1 MINKKTL
8 THFFG
13 TMFIESKNT
22 KYEVLSMSLSNS
34 ITKLLNFK
42 ENNLIFDENFFESR
56 TIKNKKCSVIKG
68 YLFNNYEYCPKCGC
82 INENTIIKKGIDKC
96 LIKINKISEMTSYLE
111 LNKQIYKCKNCNKKF
126 TAKSNVISFGC
137 RISNNVRLAILNCAK
152 EFMSKS
158 LIARLYNVSDNTVQK
173 IFDSVFYNDTVYKT
187 FLPKAICIDEF
198 TFKKKTYA
206 FNICN
211 ARNGKT
217 IDLVLDRTT
226 NNLDKYFSH
235 CTEKARK
242 RVKFVVM
249 DMYSPYIDL
258 IKKWFPNAKIIIDLF
273 HIVQLLTKSLNKT
286 RINVMN
292 QNKDDS
298 TKFKRYWRLILKSRF
313 DLDTSCWKKFR
324 CFKNLMTEVDVV
336 DYLLSK
342 DKFFE
347 NSYDLYQDILYH
359 LQHRDYKG
367 FSQVINQ
374 KYKDISQQL
383 RTTLNTLKKYSK
395 YIKNTLEYSYSNG
408 VMERNNNTCKLIKRI
423 SFGFRNFRNMK
434 SRIIIITNIFRK
446 EKREYHT
453 KYSIPKY
460 A

>member
-1 MINKKTL
+1 MSIN
-8 THFFG
+8 
-13 TMFIESKNT
+13 
-22 KYEVLSMSLSNS
+22 NS
-34 ITKLLNFK
+34 ILKLLNMEDKNINF
-42 ENNLIFDENFFESR
+42 NENFVEER
-56 TIKNKKCSVIKG
+56 KIKNKRCLVILG
-68 YLFNNYEYCPKCGC
+68 YLKNDFEYCPCCGC
-82 INENTIIKKGIDKC
+82 INENTIIKKGTRNS
-96 LIKINKISEMTSYLE
+96 LIKINKHAELTTYLD
-111 LNKQIYKCKNCNKKF
+111 LTKQRYKCKNCNKKF
-126 TAKSNVISFGC
+126 YATTPEVDYRCHISKQ
-137 RISNNVRLAILNCAK
+137 VKLAILNCAK
-152 EFMSKS
+152 EMMCKS
-158 LIARLYNVSDNTVQK
+158 LIARLYNVSDNTVQN
-173 IFDSVFYNDTVYKT
+173 IFDTVFYNDTVYKD

-211 ARNGKT
+211 AKNGKT

-235 CTEKARK
+235 YTEKARK

-249 DMYSPYIDL
+249 DMYSPYVDL

-292 QNKDDS
+292 ENKDDRN
-298 TKFKRYWRLILKSRF
+298 KFKRYWRFILKSRF
-313 DLDTSCWKKFR
+313 DLDTSTWNKFR
-324 CFKNLMTEVDVV
+324 CFKNLMTEIDVV
-336 DYLLSK
+336 NYLLNK

-359 LQHRDYKG
+359 LQHRNYEG
-367 FSQVINQ
+367 FNKVVN
-374 KYKDISQQL
+374 KEYKDISKQMQ
-383 RTTLNTLKKYSK
+383 TTLNTLKKYSK

-434 SRIIIITNIFRK
+434 SRIMIITNIFRK
-446 EKREYHT
+446 DKREYHT
-453 KYSIPKY
+453 KYSTPKY

>member
-1 MINKKTL
+1 MSIN
-8 THFFG
+8 
-13 TMFIESKNT
+13 
-22 KYEVLSMSLSNS
+22 NS
-34 ITKLLNFK
+34 ILKLLNMK
-42 ENNLIFDENFFESR
+42 DKNLNFNENFVVER
-56 TIKNKKCSVIKG
+56 EIKNKRCLVILG
-68 YLFNNYEYCPKCGC
+68 YLKNDFEYCPCCGC
-82 INENTIIKKGIDKC
+82 INENTIIKKGTRNS
-96 LIKINKISEMTSYLE
+96 LIKINKHAELTTYLD
-111 LNKQIYKCKNCNKKF
+111 LTKQRYKCKNCNKKF
-126 TAKSNVISFGC
+126 YATTLEVDYRC
-137 RISNNVRLAILNCAK
+137 HISNQVKLAILNCAK
-152 EFMSKS
+152 EMMCKS
-158 LIARLYNVSDNTVQK
+158 LIARLYNVSDNTVQS
-173 IFDSVFYNDTVYKT
+173 IFDTVFYNDTVYKD

-211 ARNGKT
+211 AKNGKT

-235 CTEKARK
+235 YTEKARK

-292 QNKDDS
+292 ENKDDRN
-298 TKFKRYWRLILKSRF
+298 KFKRYWRFILKSRF
-313 DLDTSCWKKFR
+313 DLDSSTWNKFR
-324 CFKNLMTEVDVV
+324 CFKNLMTEIDVV
-336 DYLLSK
+336 NYLLSK

-359 LQHRDYKG
+359 LQHRNYEG
-367 FSQVINQ
+367 FNKVVN
-374 KYKDISQQL
+374 KEYKDISKQIQI
-383 RTTLNTLKKYSK
+383 TLNTLKKYSK

-423 SFGFRNFRNMK
+423 SFGFKNFRNMK
-434 SRIIIITNIFRK
+434 SRIMIITNIFRK
-446 EKREYHT
+446 EKRKYHT
-453 KYSIPKY
+453 KYSTPKY

>member
-1 MINKKTL
+1 
-8 THFFG
+8 
-13 TMFIESKNT
+13 
-22 KYEVLSMSLSNS
+22 MSLSNS
-34 ITKLLNFK
+34 ITNLLNFK
-42 ENNLIFDENFFESR
+42 EDNLIFNEDFFESR
-56 TIKNKKCSVIKG
+56 IINNKKCSIIKG
-68 YLFNNYEYCPKCGC
+68 YLKNDFEYCPKCGC

-96 LIKINKISEMTSYLE
+96 LIKINKLSEITSYLE
-111 LNKQIYKCKNCNKKF
+111 LSKQIYKCKNCNKKF
-126 TAKSNVISFGC
+126 TAQSNIVNFRCS
-137 RISNNVRLAILNCAK
+137 ISNNVKLAILNCAK
-152 EFMSKS
+152 EMMCKS
-158 LIARLYNVSDNTVQK
+158 LIARLYNVSDNTVQS
-173 IFDSVFYNDTVYKT
+173 IFDTVFYNDTVYKDL
-187 FLPKAICIDEF
+187 LPKAICIDEF

-211 ARNGKT
+211 AKNGKT

-235 CTEKARK
+235 YTEKARK

-286 RINVMN
+286 RINAMN
-292 QNKDDS
+292 ENKDDRN
-298 TKFKRYWRLILKSRF
+298 KFKRYWRFILKSRF
-313 DLDTSCWKKFR
+313 DLDTSTWNKFR
-324 CFKNLMTEVDVV
+324 CFKNLMTEIDVV
-336 DYLLSK
+336 NYLLSK

-359 LQHRDYKG
+359 LQHRNYEG
-367 FSQVINQ
+367 FNKVVN
-374 KYKDISQQL
+374 KEYKDISKQIQ
-383 RTTLNTLKKYSK
+383 TTLNTLKKYSK

-423 SFGFRNFRNMK
+423 SFGFRNFKNMK
-434 SRIIIITNIFRK
+434 SRIMIITNIFRK
-446 EKREYHT
+446 DKREYHT
-453 KYSIPKY
+453 KYSTPKY

>member
-1 MINKKTL
+1 MSIN
-8 THFFG
+8 
-13 TMFIESKNT
+13 
-22 KYEVLSMSLSNS
+22 NS
-34 ITKLLNFK
+34 ILKLLNMK
-42 ENNLIFDENFFESR
+42 DKNLNFNENFVVER
-56 TIKNKKCSVIKG
+56 EIKNKRCLVILG
-68 YLFNNYEYCPKCGC
+68 YLKNDFEYCPCCGC
-82 INENTIIKKGIDKC
+82 INENTIIKKGTRNS
-96 LIKINKISEMTSYLE
+96 LIKINKHAELTTYLD
-111 LNKQIYKCKNCNKKF
+111 LTKQRYKCKNCNKKF
-126 TAKSNVISFGC
+126 YATTLEVDYRC
-137 RISNNVRLAILNCAK
+137 HISNQVKLAILNCAK
-152 EFMSKS
+152 EMMCKS
-158 LIARLYNVSDNTVQK
+158 LIARLYNVSDNTVQS
-173 IFDSVFYNDTVYKT
+173 IFDTVFYNDTVYKD

-211 ARNGKT
+211 AKNGKT

-235 CTEKARK
+235 YTEKARK

-292 QNKDDS
+292 ENKDDRN
-298 TKFKRYWRLILKSRF
+298 KFKRYWRFILKSRF
-313 DLDTSCWKKFR
+313 DLDTSTWNKFR
-324 CFKNLMTEVDVV
+324 CFKNLMTETDVV
-336 DYLLSK
+336 DYFLSK

-347 NSYDLYQDILYH
+347 NSYDVYQDILYH
-359 LQHRDYKG
+359 LQHRNYEG
-367 FSQVINQ
+367 FNKVVN
-374 KYKDISQQL
+374 KEYKDISKQIQI
-383 RTTLNTLKKYSK
+383 TLNTLKKYSK

-423 SFGFRNFRNMK
+423 SFGFKNFRNMK
-434 SRIIIITNIFRK
+434 SRIMIITNIFRK
-446 EKREYHT
+446 DKREYHT
-453 KYSIPKY
+453 KYSTPKY

>member
-1 MINKKTL
+1 MSIN
-8 THFFG
+8 
-13 TMFIESKNT
+13 
-22 KYEVLSMSLSNS
+22 NS
-34 ITKLLNFK
+34 ILKLLNMEDKNINF
-42 ENNLIFDENFFESR
+42 NENFVEER
-56 TIKNKKCSVIKG
+56 KIKNKRCLVILG
-68 YLFNNYEYCPKCGC
+68 YLKNDFEYCPCCGC
-82 INENTIIKKGIDKC
+82 INENTIIKKGTRNS
-96 LIKINKISEMTSYLE
+96 LIKINKHAELTTYLD
-111 LNKQIYKCKNCNKKF
+111 LTKQRYKCKNCNKKF
-126 TAKSNVISFGC
+126 YATTLEVDYRC
-137 RISNNVRLAILNCAK
+137 HISNQVKLAILNCAK
-152 EFMSKS
+152 EMMCKS
-158 LIARLYNVSDNTVQK
+158 LIARLYNVSDNTVQS
-173 IFDSVFYNDTVYKT
+173 IFDTVYYNDTVYKD

-211 ARNGKT
+211 AKNGKT

-235 CTEKARK
+235 YTEKARK

-292 QNKDDS
+292 ENKDDRN
-298 TKFKRYWRLILKSRF
+298 KFKRYWRFILKSRF
-313 DLDTSCWKKFR
+313 DLDSSTWNKFR
-324 CFKNLMTEVDVV
+324 CFKNLMTEIDVV
-336 DYLLSK
+336 NYLLSK

-359 LQHRDYKG
+359 LQHRNYEG
-367 FSQVINQ
+367 FNKVVN
-374 KYKDISQQL
+374 KEYKDISKQIQI
-383 RTTLNTLKKYSK
+383 TLNTLKKYSK

-423 SFGFRNFRNMK
+423 SFGFKNFRNMK
-434 SRIIIITNIFRK
+434 SRIMIITNIFRK
-446 EKREYHT
+446 EKRKYHT
-453 KYSIPKY
+453 KYSTPKY

>member
-1 MINKKTL
+1 MSIN
-8 THFFG
+8 
-13 TMFIESKNT
+13 
-22 KYEVLSMSLSNS
+22 NS
-34 ITKLLNFK
+34 ILKLLNMEDKNINFK
-42 ENNLIFDENFFESR
+42 ENFVEER
-56 TIKNKKCSVIKG
+56 KIKNKRCLVILG
-68 YLFNNYEYCPKCGC
+68 YLKNDFEYCPCCGC
-82 INENTIIKKGIDKC
+82 INENTIIKKGTRNS
-96 LIKINKISEMTSYLE
+96 LIKINKHAELTTYLD
-111 LNKQIYKCKNCNKKF
+111 LTKQRYQCKNCNKKF
-126 TAKSNVISFGC
+126 YATTPEVDYRCHISKQ
-137 RISNNVRLAILNCAK
+137 VKLAILNCAK
-152 EFMSKS
+152 EMMCKS
-158 LIARLYNVSDNTVQK
+158 LIARLYNVSDNTVQN
-173 IFDSVFYNDTVYKT
+173 IFDTVFYNDTVYKD

-211 ARNGKT
+211 AKNGKT

-235 CTEKARK
+235 YTEKARK

-249 DMYSPYIDL
+249 DMYSPYVDL

-292 QNKDDS
+292 ENKDDRN
-298 TKFKRYWRLILKSRF
+298 KFKRYWRFILKSRF
-313 DLDTSCWKKFR
+313 DLDTSTWNKFR
-324 CFKNLMTEVDVV
+324 CFKNLMTEIDVV
-336 DYLLSK
+336 NYLLNK

-359 LQHRDYKG
+359 LQHRNYEG
-367 FSQVINQ
+367 FNKVVNKEYQE
-374 KYKDISQQL
+374 ISKQMQ
-383 RTTLNTLKKYSK
+383 TTLNTLKKYSK

-434 SRIIIITNIFRK
+434 SRIMIITNIFRK
-446 EKREYHT
+446 EKRKYHT
-453 KYSIPKY
+453 K
-460 A
+460 

>member
-1 MINKKTL
+1 
-8 THFFG
+8 
-13 TMFIESKNT
+13 
-22 KYEVLSMSLSNS
+22 MSLSNS

-42 ENNLIFDENFFESR
+42 EDNLIFDENFFEIR
-56 TIKNKKCSVIKG
+56 TIKNKKCFVIKG
-68 YLFNNYEYCPKCGC
+68 YLFNNYEFCPKCGC

-126 TAKSNVISFGC
+126 TSQSNIINFGC
-137 RISNNVRLAILNCAK
+137 RISNNVRFAILNYAK
-152 EFMSKS
+152 EMMSKS
-158 LIARLYNVSDNTVQK
+158 LIAKLYNVSDNTVQK
-173 IFDSVFYNDTVYKT
+173 VFDSVFYNDTVYKT
-187 FLPKAICIDEF
+187 FLLKAICIDEF
-198 TFKKKTYA
+198 TFKKRTYA

-235 CTEKARK
+235 YTEKARK

-273 HIVQLLTKSLNKT
+273 HIVQLLTNSLNKS
-286 RINVMN
+286 RINVMR
-292 QNKDDS
+292 QNKEDS

-313 DLDTSCWKKFR
+313 DLDTSSWERFR
-324 CFKNLMTEVDVV
+324 CFKSLMTEIDVV

-374 KYKDISQQL
+374 KYKDISKELQ
-383 RTTLNTLKKYSK
+383 TTLNTLKKYSK

-408 VMERNNNTCKLIKRI
+408 VMERNNNTCKIIKRI

-434 SRIIIITNIFRK
+434 SRIMIITNIFRK

>member
-1 MINKKTL
+1 MSIN
-8 THFFG
+8 
-13 TMFIESKNT
+13 
-22 KYEVLSMSLSNS
+22 NS
-34 ITKLLNFK
+34 ILKLLNMK
-42 ENNLIFDENFFESR
+42 DKNLNFNENFVVER
-56 TIKNKKCSVIKG
+56 EIKNKRCLVILG
-68 YLFNNYEYCPKCGC
+68 YLKNDFEYCPCCGC
-82 INENTIIKKGIDKC
+82 INENTIIKKGTRNS
-96 LIKINKISEMTSYLE
+96 LIKINKHAELTTYLD
-111 LNKQIYKCKNCNKKF
+111 LTKQRYKCKNCNKKF
-126 TAKSNVISFGC
+126 YATTLEVDYRC
-137 RISNNVRLAILNCAK
+137 HISNQVKLAILNCAK
-152 EFMSKS
+152 EMMCKS
-158 LIARLYNVSDNTVQK
+158 LIARLYNVSDNTVQSL
-173 IFDSVFYNDTVYKT
+173 FDTVFYNDTVYKD

-211 ARNGKT
+211 AKNGKT

-235 CTEKARK
+235 YTEKARK

-292 QNKDDS
+292 ENKDDRN
-298 TKFKRYWRLILKSRF
+298 KFKRYWRFILKSRF
-313 DLDTSCWKKFR
+313 DLDSSTWNKFR
-324 CFKNLMTEVDVV
+324 CFKNLMTEIDVV
-336 DYLLSK
+336 NYLLSK

-359 LQHRDYKG
+359 LQHRNYEG
-367 FSQVINQ
+367 FNKVVN
-374 KYKDISQQL
+374 KEYKDISKQIQI
-383 RTTLNTLKKYSK
+383 TLNTLKKYSK

-423 SFGFRNFRNMK
+423 SFGFKNFRNMK
-434 SRIIIITNIFRK
+434 SRIMIITNIFRK
-446 EKREYHT
+446 DKREYHT
-453 KYSIPKY
+453 KYSTPKY

>member
-1 MINKKTL
+1 MSIN
-8 THFFG
+8 
-13 TMFIESKNT
+13 
-22 KYEVLSMSLSNS
+22 NS
-34 ITKLLNFK
+34 ILKLLNMK
-42 ENNLIFDENFFESR
+42 DKNLNFNENFVVER
-56 TIKNKKCSVIKG
+56 EIKNKRCLVILG
-68 YLFNNYEYCPKCGC
+68 YLKNDFEYCPCCGC
-82 INENTIIKKGIDKC
+82 INENTIIKKGTRNS
-96 LIKINKISEMTSYLE
+96 LIKINKHAELTTYLD
-111 LNKQIYKCKNCNKKF
+111 LTKQRYKCKNCNKKF
-126 TAKSNVISFGC
+126 YATTLEVDYRC
-137 RISNNVRLAILNCAK
+137 HISNQVKLAILNCAK
-152 EFMSKS
+152 EMMCKS
-158 LIARLYNVSDNTVQK
+158 LIARFYNVSDNTVQS
-173 IFDSVFYNDTVYKT
+173 IFDTVFYNDTVYKD

-211 ARNGKT
+211 AKNGKT

-235 CTEKARK
+235 YTEKARK

-273 HIVQLLTKSLNKT
+273 HIVQLLSKSLNKT

-292 QNKDDS
+292 ENKDDRN
-298 TKFKRYWRLILKSRF
+298 KFKRYWRFILKSRF
-313 DLDTSCWKKFR
+313 DLDTSTWNKFR
-324 CFKNLMTEVDVV
+324 CFKNLMTETDVV

-347 NSYDLYQDILYH
+347 NSYDVYQDILYH
-359 LQHRDYKG
+359 LQHRNYEG
-367 FSQVINQ
+367 FNKVIN
-374 KYKDISQQL
+374 KEYKNISKQMQ
-383 RTTLNTLKKYSK
+383 TTLSTLKKYSK
-395 YIKNTLEYSYSNG
+395 YIRNTLEYSYSNG

-434 SRIIIITNIFRK
+434 SRIMIITNIFRK
-446 EKREYHT
+446 DKRKYHT
-453 KYSIPKY
+453 KYSTPKY

>member
-1 MINKKTL
+1 
-8 THFFG
+8 
-13 TMFIESKNT
+13 
-22 KYEVLSMSLSNS
+22 MSITNS
-34 ITKLLNFK
+34 ILKLLNMK
-42 ENNLIFDENFFESR
+42 DSNLIFNENFIDER
-56 TIKNKKCSVIKG
+56 KIKG
-68 YLFNNYEYCPKCGC
+68 KRCLIFSGYLKNNFEFCPLCGC
-82 INENTIIKKGIDKC
+82 INENTIIKKGTRKS
-96 LIKINKISEMTSYLE
+96 LIKINKHAELISYLD
-111 LNKQIYKCKNCNKKF
+111 LTKQRYKCKNCNKKF
-126 TAKSNVISFGC
+126 YATTTEVDYRC
-137 RISNNVRLAILNCAK
+137 HISNQVKHAILNFAK
-152 EFMSKS
+152 ETISKS
-158 LIARLYNVSDNTVQK
+158 LIAKLNNVSDNTVQSV
-173 IFDSVFYNDTVYKT
+173 FDTIFYNDTVYKD
-187 FLPKAICIDEF
+187 FLPNAICIDEF

-211 ARNGKT
+211 AKNGKT

-235 CTEKARK
+235 YTEKARK

-258 IKKWFPNAKIIIDLF
+258 IKKWFPNAEIIIDLF

-292 QNKDDS
+292 ENKNDKN
-298 TKFKRYWRLILKSRF
+298 KFKNYWRLVLKSRF
-313 DLDTSCWKKFR
+313 DLDTGSWKKFK
-324 CFKNLMTEVDVV
+324 CFKNIMTEVDVV

-359 LQHRDYKG
+359 LQHRDYDG
-367 FSQVINQ
+367 FKQVIN
-374 KYKDISQQL
+374 KEYKDISKQIQ
-383 RTTLNTLKKYSK
+383 TTLSTLKKYSK

-434 SRIIIITNIFRK
+434 SRIMIITNIFRK
-446 EKREYHT
+446 EKREYCT
-453 KYSIPKY
+453 KYTIPKFV
-460 A
+460 

>member
-1 MINKKTL
+1 MSIN
-8 THFFG
+8 
-13 TMFIESKNT
+13 
-22 KYEVLSMSLSNS
+22 NS
-34 ITKLLNFK
+34 ILKLLNMK
-42 ENNLIFDENFFESR
+42 DKNLNFNENFVVER
-56 TIKNKKCSVIKG
+56 EIKNKRCLVILG
-68 YLFNNYEYCPKCGC
+68 YLKNDFEYCPCCGC
-82 INENTIIKKGIDKC
+82 INENTIIKKGTRNS
-96 LIKINKISEMTSYLE
+96 LIKINKHAELTTYLD
-111 LNKQIYKCKNCNKKF
+111 LTKQRYKCKNCNKKF
-126 TAKSNVISFGC
+126 YATTLEVDYRC
-137 RISNNVRLAILNCAK
+137 HISNQVKLAILNCAK
-152 EFMSKS
+152 EMMCKS
-158 LIARLYNVSDNTVQK
+158 LIARLYNVSDNTVQS
-173 IFDSVFYNDTVYKT
+173 IFDTVFYNDTVYKD

-211 ARNGKT
+211 AKNGKT

-226 NNLDKYFSH
+226 NNFDKYFSH
-235 CTEKARK
+235 YTEKARK

-292 QNKDDS
+292 ENKDDRN
-298 TKFKRYWRLILKSRF
+298 KFKRYWRFILKSRF
-313 DLDTSCWKKFR
+313 DLDTSTWNKFR
-324 CFKNLMTEVDVV
+324 CFKNLMTETDVV

-347 NSYDLYQDILYH
+347 NSYDVYQDILYH
-359 LQHRDYKG
+359 LQHRNYEG
-367 FSQVINQ
+367 FNKVVN
-374 KYKDISQQL
+374 KEYKDISKQIQ
-383 RTTLNTLKKYSK
+383 TTLNTLKKYSK

-423 SFGFRNFRNMK
+423 SFGFRNFKNMK
-434 SRIIIITNIFRK
+434 SRIMIITNIFRK
-446 EKREYHT
+446 DKREYHT
-453 KYSIPKY
+453 KYSTPKY

>member
-1 MINKKTL
+1 MSIN
-8 THFFG
+8 
-13 TMFIESKNT
+13 
-22 KYEVLSMSLSNS
+22 NS
-34 ITKLLNFK
+34 ILKLLNMK
-42 ENNLIFDENFFESR
+42 DKNLNFNENFVVER
-56 TIKNKKCSVIKG
+56 EIKNKRCLVILG
-68 YLFNNYEYCPKCGC
+68 YLKNDFEYCPCCGC
-82 INENTIIKKGIDKC
+82 INENTIIKKGTRNS
-96 LIKINKISEMTSYLE
+96 LIKINKHAELTTYLD
-111 LNKQIYKCKNCNKKF
+111 LTKQRYKCKNCNKKF
-126 TAKSNVISFGC
+126 YATTLEVDYRC
-137 RISNNVRLAILNCAK
+137 HISNQVKLAILNCAK
-152 EFMSKS
+152 EMMCKS
-158 LIARLYNVSDNTVQK
+158 LIARLYNVSDNTVQS
-173 IFDSVFYNDTVYKT
+173 IFDTVFYNDTVYKD

-211 ARNGKT
+211 AKNGKT

-235 CTEKARK
+235 YTEKARK

-292 QNKDDS
+292 ENKDDRN
-298 TKFKRYWRLILKSRF
+298 KFKRYWRFILKSRF
-313 DLDTSCWKKFR
+313 DLDTSTWNKFR
-324 CFKNLMTEVDVV
+324 CFKNLMTEIDVV
-336 DYLLSK
+336 NYLLSK

-359 LQHRDYKG
+359 LQHRNYEG
-367 FSQVINQ
+367 FNKVVN
-374 KYKDISQQL
+374 KEYKDISKQMQ
-383 RTTLNTLKKYSK
+383 TTLSTLKKYSK
-395 YIKNTLEYSYSNG
+395 YIRNTLEYSYSNG

-423 SFGFRNFRNMK
+423 SFGFKNFRNMK
-434 SRIIIITNIFRK
+434 SRIMIITNIFRK
-446 EKREYHT
+446 DKREYHT
-453 KYSIPKY
+453 KYSTPKY

>member
-1 MINKKTL
+1 MSIN
-8 THFFG
+8 
-13 TMFIESKNT
+13 
-22 KYEVLSMSLSNS
+22 NS
-34 ITKLLNFK
+34 ILKLLNMK
-42 ENNLIFDENFFESR
+42 DKNLNFNENFVVER
-56 TIKNKKCSVIKG
+56 EIKNKRCLVILG
-68 YLFNNYEYCPKCGC
+68 YLKNDFEYCPCCGC
-82 INENTIIKKGIDKC
+82 INENTIIKKGTRNS
-96 LIKINKISEMTSYLE
+96 LIKINKHAELTTYLD
-111 LNKQIYKCKNCNKKF
+111 LTKQRYKCKNCNKKF
-126 TAKSNVISFGC
+126 YATTLEVDYRC
-137 RISNNVRLAILNCAK
+137 HISNQVKLAILNCAK
-152 EFMSKS
+152 EMMCKS
-158 LIARLYNVSDNTVQK
+158 LIARLYNVSDNTVQS
-173 IFDSVFYNDTVYKT
+173 IFDTVYYNDTVYKD

-211 ARNGKT
+211 AKNGKT

-235 CTEKARK
+235 YTEKARK

-292 QNKDDS
+292 ENKDDRN
-298 TKFKRYWRLILKSRF
+298 KFKRYWRFILKSRF
-313 DLDTSCWKKFR
+313 DLDTSTWNKFR
-324 CFKNLMTEVDVV
+324 CFKNLMTETDVV
-336 DYLLSK
+336 DYFLSK

-347 NSYDLYQDILYH
+347 NSYDVYQDILYH
-359 LQHRDYKG
+359 LQHRNYEG
-367 FSQVINQ
+367 FNKVIN
-374 KYKDISQQL
+374 KEYKNISKQMQ
-383 RTTLNTLKKYSK
+383 TTLSTLKKYSK
-395 YIKNTLEYSYSNG
+395 YIRNTLEYSYSNG

-434 SRIIIITNIFRK
+434 SRIMIITNIFRK
-446 EKREYHT
+446 EKRKYHT
-453 KYSIPKY
+453 KYSTPKY

>member
-1 MINKKTL
+1 MSIN
-8 THFFG
+8 
-13 TMFIESKNT
+13 
-22 KYEVLSMSLSNS
+22 NS
-34 ITKLLNFK
+34 ILKLLNMK
-42 ENNLIFDENFFESR
+42 DKNLNFNENFVVER
-56 TIKNKKCSVIKG
+56 EIKNKRCLVILG
-68 YLFNNYEYCPKCGC
+68 YLKNDFEYCPCCGC
-82 INENTIIKKGIDKC
+82 INENTIIKKGTRNS
-96 LIKINKISEMTSYLE
+96 LIKINKHAELTTYLD
-111 LNKQIYKCKNCNKKF
+111 LTKQRYKCKNCNKKF
-126 TAKSNVISFGC
+126 YATTLEVDYRC
-137 RISNNVRLAILNCAK
+137 HISNQVKLAILNCAK
-152 EFMSKS
+152 EMMCKS
-158 LIARLYNVSDNTVQK
+158 LIARLYNVSDNTVQS
-173 IFDSVFYNDTVYKT
+173 IFDTVFYNDTVYKD

-211 ARNGKT
+211 AKNGKT

-235 CTEKARK
+235 YTEKARK

-292 QNKDDS
+292 ENKDDRN
-298 TKFKRYWRLILKSRF
+298 KFKRYWRFILKSRF
-313 DLDTSCWKKFR
+313 DLDSSTWNKFR
-324 CFKNLMTEVDVV
+324 CFKNLMTEIDVV
-336 DYLLSK
+336 NYLLSK

-359 LQHRDYKG
+359 LQHRNYEG
-367 FSQVINQ
+367 FNKVVN
-374 KYKDISQQL
+374 KEYKDISKQIQI
-383 RTTLNTLKKYSK
+383 TLNTLKKYSK

-423 SFGFRNFRNMK
+423 SFGFKNFRNMK
-434 SRIIIITNIFRK
+434 SRIMIITN
-446 EKREYHT
+446 
-453 KYSIPKY
+453 KYI
-460 A
+460 

>member
-1 MINKKTL
+1 
-8 THFFG
+8 
-13 TMFIESKNT
+13 
-22 KYEVLSMSLSNS
+22 MSLSNS
-34 ITKLLNFK
+34 ITNLLNFK
-42 ENNLIFDENFFESR
+42 EDNLIFNEDFFESR
-56 TIKNKKCSVIKG
+56 IIKNKKCSIIKG
-68 YLFNNYEYCPKCGC
+68 YLKNDFEYCPKCGC

-96 LIKINKISEMTSYLE
+96 LIKINKLSEITSYLE
-111 LNKQIYKCKNCNKKF
+111 LSKQIYKCKNCNKKF
-126 TAKSNVISFGC
+126 TAQSNIVNFRCS
-137 RISNNVRLAILNCAK
+137 ISNNVKLAILNCAK
-152 EFMSKS
+152 EMMCKS
-158 LIARLYNVSDNTVQK
+158 LIARLYNVSDNTVQN
-173 IFDSVFYNDTVYKT
+173 IFDTIFYNDTVYKD

-198 TFKKKTYA
+198 TFKKKTFA

-211 ARNGKT
+211 AKNGKT

-235 CTEKARK
+235 YTEKARK

-249 DMYSPYIDL
+249 DMYNPYIDL

-292 QNKDDS
+292 ENKDDRN
-298 TKFKRYWRLILKSRF
+298 KFKRYWRFILKSRF
-313 DLDTSCWKKFR
+313 DLDTSTWNKFR
-324 CFKNLMTEVDVV
+324 CFKNLMTEIDVV
-336 DYLLSK
+336 NYLLNK

-359 LQHRDYKG
+359 LQHRNYESLNK
-367 FSQVINQ
+367 VVN
-374 KYKDISQQL
+374 KEYKDTSKQMQ
-383 RTTLNTLKKYSK
+383 TTLNTLKKYSK

-434 SRIIIITNIFRK
+434 SRIMIITNIFRK
-446 EKREYHT
+446 DKREYHT
-453 KYSIPKY
+453 KYSTPKY

>member
-1 MINKKTL
+1 MSIN
-8 THFFG
+8 
-13 TMFIESKNT
+13 
-22 KYEVLSMSLSNS
+22 NS
-34 ITKLLNFK
+34 ILKLLNMK
-42 ENNLIFDENFFESR
+42 DKNLNFNENFVVER
-56 TIKNKKCSVIKG
+56 EIKNKRCLVILG
-68 YLFNNYEYCPKCGC
+68 YLKNDFEYCPCCGC
-82 INENTIIKKGIDKC
+82 INENTIIKKGTRNS
-96 LIKINKISEMTSYLE
+96 LIKINKHAELTTYLD
-111 LNKQIYKCKNCNKKF
+111 LTKQRYKCKNCNKKF
-126 TAKSNVISFGC
+126 YATTLEVDYRC
-137 RISNNVRLAILNCAK
+137 HISNQVKLAILNCAK
-152 EFMSKS
+152 EMMCKS
-158 LIARLYNVSDNTVQK
+158 LIARLYNVSDNTVQS
-173 IFDSVFYNDTVYKT
+173 IFDTVFYNDTVYKD

-211 ARNGKT
+211 AKNGKT

-235 CTEKARK
+235 YTEKARK

-292 QNKDDS
+292 ENKDDRN
-298 TKFKRYWRLILKSRF
+298 KFKRYWRFILKSRF
-313 DLDTSCWKKFR
+313 DLDSSTWNKFR
-324 CFKNLMTEVDVV
+324 CFKNLMTEIDVV
-336 DYLLSK
+336 NYLLSK

-359 LQHRDYKG
+359 LQHRNYEG
-367 FSQVINQ
+367 FNKVIN
-374 KYKDISQQL
+374 KEYKNISKQMQ
-383 RTTLNTLKKYSK
+383 TTLSTLKKYSK
-395 YIKNTLEYSYSNG
+395 YIRNTLEYSYSNG

-434 SRIIIITNIFRK
+434 SRIMIITNIFRK
-446 EKREYHT
+446 DKREYHT
-453 KYSIPKY
+453 KYSTPKY

>member
-1 MINKKTL
+1 MSIN
-8 THFFG
+8 
-13 TMFIESKNT
+13 
-22 KYEVLSMSLSNS
+22 NS
-34 ITKLLNFK
+34 ILKLLNMK
-42 ENNLIFDENFFESR
+42 DKNLNFNENFVVER
-56 TIKNKKCSVIKG
+56 EIKNKRCLVILG
-68 YLFNNYEYCPKCGC
+68 YLKNDFEYCPCCGC
-82 INENTIIKKGIDKC
+82 INENTIIKKGTRNS
-96 LIKINKISEMTSYLE
+96 LIKINKHAELTTYLD
-111 LNKQIYKCKNCNKKF
+111 LTKQRYKCKNCNKKF
-126 TAKSNVISFGC
+126 YATTLEVDYRC
-137 RISNNVRLAILNCAK
+137 HISNQVKLAILNCAK
-152 EFMSKS
+152 EMMCKS
-158 LIARLYNVSDNTVQK
+158 LIARLYNVSDNTVQS
-173 IFDSVFYNDTVYKT
+173 IFDTVFYNDTVYKD

-211 ARNGKT
+211 AKNGKT

-235 CTEKARK
+235 YTEKARK

-292 QNKDDS
+292 ENKDDRN
-298 TKFKRYWRLILKSRF
+298 KFKRYWRFILKSRF
-313 DLDTSCWKKFR
+313 DLDSSTWNKFR
-324 CFKNLMTEVDVV
+324 CFKNLMTEIDVV
-336 DYLLSK
+336 NYLLSK

-359 LQHRDYKG
+359 LQHRNYEG
-367 FSQVINQ
+367 FNKVVN
-374 KYKDISQQL
+374 KEYKDISKQIQI
-383 RTTLNTLKKYSK
+383 TLNTLKKYSK

-423 SFGFRNFRNMK
+423 SFGFKNFRNMK
-434 SRIIIITNIFRK
+434 SRIMIITNIFRK
-446 EKREYHT
+446 DKREYHT
-453 KYSIPKY
+453 KYSTPKY

>member
-1 MINKKTL
+1 MKIFLKAEQSKK
-8 THFFG
+8 
-13 TMFIESKNT
+13 MFH
-22 KYEVLSMSLSNS
+22 Y
-34 ITKLLNFK
+34 
-42 ENNLIFDENFFESR
+42 
-56 TIKNKKCSVIKG
+56 IKG
-68 YLFNNYEYCPKCGC
+68 YLFNNYEFCPKCGC
-82 INENTIIKKGIDKC
+82 INEKTIIKKGIDKC

-126 TAKSNVISFGC
+126 TAQSNIINFGC
-137 RISNNVRLAILNCAK
+137 RISNNVKLAILNCAK
-152 EFMSKS
+152 EMMSKS
-158 LIARLYNVSDNTVQK
+158 LIAKLYNVSDNTVQDV
-173 IFDSVFYNDTVYKT
+173 FDSVFYNDNVYKT

-359 LQHRDYKG
+359 WQHRDYKG
-367 FSQVINQ
+367 FSQIINQ
-374 KYKDISQQL
+374 KYKDISKQL
-383 RTTLNTLKKYSK
+383 QTTLNTLKKYSK

-434 SRIIIITNIFRK
+434 SRIMIITNIFRK

>member
-1 MINKKTL
+1 
-8 THFFG
+8 
-13 TMFIESKNT
+13 
-22 KYEVLSMSLSNS
+22 MSLSNS

-42 ENNLIFDENFFESR
+42 ENNLIFNENFFESR

-68 YLFNNYEYCPKCGC
+68 YLFNNYEYCPKFGC

-96 LIKINKISEMTSYLE
+96 LIKNKISEMTSYLE
-111 LNKQIYKCKNCNKKF
+111 LNKQIYKYKNCNKKF
-126 TAKSNVISFGC
+126 TAKSNIISFGC
-137 RISNNVRLAILNCAK
+137 RISNNVRPAILNCAK

-211 ARNGKT
+211 ARNGKN

-235 CTEKARK
+235 CTKKARK

-258 IKKWFPNAKIIIDLF
+258 IKKCFPNAKIIIDLF
-273 HIVQLLTKSLNKT
+273 HIVQLLTKSLNKI
-286 RINVMN
+286 RIDVMN

-298 TKFKRYWRLILKSRF
+298 TKFKKYWRLILKSRF
-313 DLDTSCWKKFR
+313 DLDTSYWKKFR

-367 FSQVINQ
+367 FSQIINQ
-374 KYKDISQQL
+374 KYKDISKQL
-383 RTTLNTLKKYSK
+383 QTTLNTLKKYSK

-408 VMERNNNTCKLIKRI
+408 KK
-423 SFGFRNFRNMK
+423 
-434 SRIIIITNIFRK
+434 
-446 EKREYHT
+446 
-453 KYSIPKY
+453 
-460 A
+460 

>member
-1 MINKKTL
+1 
-8 THFFG
+8 
-13 TMFIESKNT
+13 
-22 KYEVLSMSLSNS
+22 MSITNS
-34 ITKLLNFK
+34 ILKLLNMK
-42 ENNLIFDENFFESR
+42 DSNLIFNENFIDER
-56 TIKNKKCSVIKG
+56 KIKG
-68 YLFNNYEYCPKCGC
+68 KRCLIFSGYLKNNFEFCPLCGC
-82 INENTIIKKGIDKC
+82 INENTIIKKGTRKS
-96 LIKINKISEMTSYLE
+96 LIKINKHAELISYLD
-111 LNKQIYKCKNCNKKF
+111 LTKQRYKCKNCNKKF
-126 TAKSNVISFGC
+126 YATTTEVDYRCHISKQ
-137 RISNNVRLAILNCAK
+137 VKHAILNLAK
-152 EFMSKS
+152 ETISKS
-158 LIARLYNVSDNTVQK
+158 LIAKLNNVSDNTVQSV
-173 IFDSVFYNDTVYKT
+173 FDTIFYNDTVYKD
-187 FLPKAICIDEF
+187 FLPNAICIDEF

-211 ARNGKT
+211 AKNGKT

-235 CTEKARK
+235 YTEKARK

-258 IKKWFPNAKIIIDLF
+258 IKKWFPNAEIIIDLF

-292 QNKDDS
+292 ENKNDKN
-298 TKFKRYWRLILKSRF
+298 KFKNYWRLVLKSRF
-313 DLDTSCWKKFR
+313 DLDTGSWKKFR
-324 CFKNLMTEVDVV
+324 CFKNIMTEVDVV

-359 LQHRDYKG
+359 LQHRDYDG
-367 FSQVINQ
+367 FKQVIT
-374 KYKDISQQL
+374 KEYKDISKQIQ
-383 RTTLNTLKKYSK
+383 TTLSTLKKYSK

-434 SRIIIITNIFRK
+434 SRIMIITKVLRI
-446 EKREYHT
+446 
-453 KYSIPKY
+453 
-460 A
+460 

>member
-1 MINKKTL
+1 
-8 THFFG
+8 
-13 TMFIESKNT
+13 MFINQKNT

-42 ENNLIFDENFFESR
+42 ENNLIFNENFFESR

-126 TAKSNVISFGC
+126 TAKSNIISFGC

-367 FSQVINQ
+367 FSQIINQ
-374 KYKDISQQL
+374 KYKDISKQL
-383 RTTLNTLKKYSK
+383 QTTLNTLKKYSK

-434 SRIIIITNIFRK
+434 SRIMIITNIFRK

>member
-1 MINKKTL
+1 
-8 THFFG
+8 
-13 TMFIESKNT
+13 
-22 KYEVLSMSLSNS
+22 MSLSNS

-42 ENNLIFDENFFESR
+42 ENNLIFNENFFESR

-111 LNKQIYKCKNCNKKF
+111 LNKQIYKRKNCNKKF
-126 TAKSNVISFGC
+126 TAKSNIISFGC

-226 NNLDKYFSH
+226 NNLDKYFSY

-298 TKFKRYWRLILKSRF
+298 TKFKKYWRLILKSRF

-367 FSQVINQ
+367 FSQIINQ
-374 KYKDISQQL
+374 KYKDISKQL
-383 RTTLNTLKKYSK
+383 QTTLNTLKKYSK

-434 SRIIIITNIFRK
+434 SRIMIITNIFRK

>member
-1 MINKKTL
+1 MSIN
-8 THFFG
+8 
-13 TMFIESKNT
+13 
-22 KYEVLSMSLSNS
+22 NS
-34 ITKLLNFK
+34 ILKLLNMEDKNINFK
-42 ENNLIFDENFFESR
+42 ENFVEER
-56 TIKNKKCSVIKG
+56 KIKNKRCLVILG
-68 YLFNNYEYCPKCGC
+68 YLKNDFEYCPCCGC
-82 INENTIIKKGIDKC
+82 INENTIIKKGTRNS
-96 LIKINKISEMTSYLE
+96 LIKINKHAELTTYLD
-111 LNKQIYKCKNCNKKF
+111 LTKQRYQCKNCNKKF
-126 TAKSNVISFGC
+126 YATTPEVDYRCHISKQ
-137 RISNNVRLAILNCAK
+137 VKLAILNCAK
-152 EFMSKS
+152 EMMCKS
-158 LIARLYNVSDNTVQK
+158 LIARLYNVSDNTVQN
-173 IFDSVFYNDTVYKT
+173 IFDTVFYNDTVYKD

-211 ARNGKT
+211 AKNGKT

-235 CTEKARK
+235 YTEKARK

-273 HIVQLLTKSLNKT
+273 HIVQLLSKSLNKT

-292 QNKDDS
+292 ENKDDRN
-298 TKFKRYWRLILKSRF
+298 KFKRYWRFILKSRF
-313 DLDTSCWKKFR
+313 DLDTSTWNKFR
-324 CFKNLMTEVDVV
+324 CFKNLMTEIDVV
-336 DYLLSK
+336 NYLLNK

-359 LQHRDYKG
+359 LQHRNYEG
-367 FSQVINQ
+367 FNKVVNKEYQE
-374 KYKDISQQL
+374 ISKQMQ
-383 RTTLNTLKKYSK
+383 TTLNTLKKYSK

-423 SFGFRNFRNMK
+423 SFGFKNFRDMK
-434 SRIIIITNIFRK
+434 SRIMIITNIFRK
-446 EKREYHT
+446 DKREYHT
-453 KYSIPKY
+453 KYSTPKY